1 MERNDDNL
9 GNLGSSMNAGESG
22 TSGSAGGSG
31 LGNTGDLTGT
41 AGYGASGGSYATPG
55 TPASGGS
62 MADAGISYGA
72 GTAST
77 GSTAGSSTDGTE
89 AGHEGLADRARQM
102 ASGAGD
108 RLSTAGSAIRERAG
122 TAKNSLA
129 DMLEAGAQRL
139 GSQGQS
145 QQLAGATG
153 EGAVAV
159 DGTNRLAAVAG
170 GLQSSADWLREADL
184 DGMRQGIENQVR
196 TNPGRSLLIAV
207 GVGYLLGKAL
217 RK

>member
-9 GNLGSSMNAGESG
+9 GNLGSSTNAGEG
-22 TSGSAGGSG
+22 GMSGSAGSQGLGSTGGSG
-31 LGNTGDLTGT
+31 FGNAGDLTGSAGYGT
-41 AGYGASGGSYATPG
+41 TGAGYGATAGTTPG
-55 TPASGGS
+55 ST
-62 MADAGISYGA
+62 ADAGISYG
-72 GTAST
+72 T
-77 GSTAGSSTDGTE
+77 GSQSQQES
-89 AGHEGLADRARQM
+89 EGLKDRARTM
-102 ASGAGD
+102 ASDAGERLSGAG
-108 RLSTAGSAIRERAG
+108 SALRDRAG

-129 DMLEAGAQRL
+129 DMLEAGAKRL
-139 GSQGQS
+139 GSQGGS

-153 EGAVAV
+153 TGSVTA
-159 DGTNRLAAVAG
+159 DGNRLSAVAG

-184 DGMRQGIENQVR
+184 DGMRTGIENQVR